1 MKTITLSAKDYD
13 DSTQNYGD
21 CTIIDNGRELLIYDC
36 GCQEHAERVK
46 HYMKDH
52 DYRQAI
58 FVLSHNDSDH
68 FDGLPYLLHWE
79 LISKI
84 YTTLLLKYVDE
95 LYDRIGDKRKTRES
109 IKAQIL
115 KLYNNIAQLSGE
127 PIYDIYENSLDEF
140 IAGVSFVGPSLDD
153 MLDAVAKRLDTR
165 EGDTIDGETI
175 QNATSIQLTVSS
187 LANGKLLLTGDSSY
201 EAISDNLPGH
211 AYIQLP
217 HHGKNK
223 TAQKIFERSDINATK
238 TTFIVSDN
246 TGLTNGG
253 SDDLDST
260 GFHVLNTQDGDI
272 KLSSTS
278 GCYPLYGAGLTG
290 CWGE

>member
-1 MKTITLSAKDYD
+1 
-13 DSTQNYGD
+13 
-21 CTIIDNGRELLIYDC
+21 
-36 GCQEHAERVK
+36 
-46 HYMKDH
+46 MKDH

-68 FDGLPYLLHWE
+68 FDGLPYLLHWG

-246 TGLTNGG
+246 TSLTNGG

>member
-68 FDGLPYLLHWE
+68 FDGLPYLLHWG

-246 TGLTNGG
+246 TSLTNGG